1 MRSGLRRELVDFL
14 LLAAFFDFRV
24 PLKSF
29 LTLEADFSFA
39 LGVDFVAA
47 PAAAFCLDFTAAV
60 RFGALLSF
68 ALIRVTVGLFFLPF
82 VDFVDAA
89 TMVSPN

>member
-1 MRSGLRRELVDFL
+1 MPPKS
-14 LLAAFFDFRV
+14 LLA
-24 PLKSF
+24 
-29 LTLEADFSFA
+29 LEADFSFA

-47 PAAAFCLDFTAAV
+47 PAAAFCLDFTVVV
-60 RFGALLSF
+60 RFGALLSL
-68 ALIRVTVGLFFLPF
+68 ALIRVTVGCFFLPF

>member
-1 MRSGLRRELVDFL
+1 M
-14 LLAAFFDFRV
+14 
-24 PLKSF
+24 
-29 LTLEADFSFA
+29 
-39 LGVDFVAA
+39 DFVVA

-82 VDFVDAA
+82 VDFVDAV
-89 TMVSPN
+89 TVISPN